1 MFKRKTAYAVRRGLV
16 GSEVCI
22 RDNDTDYRQM
32 IGPLRAAL
40 AFCQDANPFNTGLGL
55 GYNTA
60 ANPFACT
67 SYAKQSVSDRYTGRE
82 FIVPNELLSKLDA
95 PQVVDFP
102 PLNSSAACE
111 GAGGTW
117 YVETGRPAG
126 SPQCYFTVETRSV
139 YDFLTE
145 GYGFWD

>member
-1 MFKRKTAYAVRRGLV
+1 MRNADLKAQAPRRRDGAGVPLSGEV
-16 GSEVCI
+16 GAS
-22 RDNDTDYRQM
+22 
-32 IGPLRAAL
+32 GPR
-40 AFCQDANPFNTGLGL
+40 FTRSK
-55 GYNTA
+55 YNTA